1 MRLVSTIYHYCSPE
15 VFDLVMRTKT
25 MRMSDLDKTND
36 YMEKEWG
43 AHLIEEVLSD
53 ELKKHGIKI
62 DLREQYWYP
71 NECQN
76 HIDYLKKNFLYYRK
90 KQSLIACFSYEGDD
104 LGQWRGYGQD
114 GHGLA
119 IGFDYRKMS
128 RLMNVSG
135 KVEMK
140 EVIYKREK
148 QMKELANYAIEPA
161 IDYMQALFENYILR
175 NTDDY
180 NEFFVEEFDTFT
192 EVVVESL
199 AKVVSCIKNP
209 AFEAEKEVR
218 IIHHTNIGN
227 YEDDDEEIL
236 ETFQKQTVI
245 GAKNQFAL
253 SPVNF
258 QFRNNKLVSYADLSF
273 SNMIDKGIITE
284 IVIGPKS
291 DIKEKDLFYYLIA
304 NGYGRNVKVRKSNA
318 SYR

>member
-1 MRLVSTIYHYCSPE
+1 MSTIYHYCSPE
-15 VFDLVMRTKT
+15 VFDLVMRNKT
-25 MRMSDLDKTND
+25 LRLSDLDKTND
-36 YMEKEWG
+36 YLEKEWG
-43 AHLIEEVLSD
+43 GRLIEKVLND
-53 ELKKHGIKI
+53 ELQRDSIQI
-62 DLREQYWYP
+62 DLRKQYWYSD
-71 NECQN
+71 ECQN
-76 HIDYLKKNFLYYRK
+76 HIEYLKKSFLYYRK
-90 KQSLIACFSYEGDD
+90 KQSLISCLSYEGDD

-128 RLMNVSG
+128 RLLNLSD

-140 EVIYKREK
+140 EVIYKSEK
-148 QMKELANYAIEPA
+148 QQRELANRAIKPA
-161 IDYMQALFENYILR
+161 LDYMRTMFENYILR

-180 NEFFVEEFDTFT
+180 NEFFEEEFDTFT
-192 EVVVESL
+192 EVVVEEL
-199 AKVVSCIKNP
+199 AKVVSYIKNP

-218 IIHHTNIGN
+218 IIYHTNIGN

-236 ETFQKQTVI
+236 ETFQEQTVI
-245 GAKNQFAL
+245 GAKKQFAL

-273 SNMIDKGIITE
+273 ANMIDKGIITE

-304 NGYGRNVKVRKSNA
+304 NGYGRNVNVRKSNA

>member
-1 MRLVSTIYHYCSPE
+1 M
-15 VFDLVMRTKT
+15 
-25 MRMSDLDKTND
+25 
-36 YMEKEWG
+36 
-43 AHLIEEVLSD
+43 
-53 ELKKHGIKI
+53 
-62 DLREQYWYP
+62 
-71 NECQN
+71 
-76 HIDYLKKNFLYYRK
+76 
-90 KQSLIACFSYEGDD
+90 
-104 LGQWRGYGQD
+104 GQWRGYGQD

-128 RLMNVSG
+128 RLLNLSD

-140 EVIYKREK
+140 EVIYKSEK
-148 QMKELANYAIEPA
+148 QQRELASRAIKPA
-161 IDYMQALFENYILR
+161 LDYMRTMFEDYILR

-180 NEFFVEEFDTFT
+180 NEFFEEEFDTFT
-192 EVVVESL
+192 EVVVEEL
-199 AKVVSCIKNP
+199 AKVVSYIKNP

-218 IIHHTNIGN
+218 IIYHTNIGN

-245 GAKNQFAL
+245 GAKKQFAL

-273 SNMIDKGIITE
+273 ANMIDKGIITE

-304 NGYGRNVKVRKSNA
+304 NGYGRNVNVRKSNA